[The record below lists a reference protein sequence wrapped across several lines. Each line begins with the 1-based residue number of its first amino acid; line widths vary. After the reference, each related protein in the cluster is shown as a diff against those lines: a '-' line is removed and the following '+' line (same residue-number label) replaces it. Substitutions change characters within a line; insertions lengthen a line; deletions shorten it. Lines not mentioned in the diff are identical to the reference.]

1 MFRVAGAANFSH
13 LRLWA
18 NYRTRS
24 GSYPT
29 PTLTS
34 KSLKNQNTIKVM
46 ITLGSRK
53 NNRFYSSVG
62 VGAGQNIT
70 APATLLT

>member
-1 MFRVAGAANFSH
+1 MLFS
-13 LRLWA
+13 
-18 NYRTRS
+18 NV
-24 GSYPT
+24 
-29 PTLTS
+29 TS
-34 KSLKNQNTIKVM
+34 INCKQAPSEKNLLLNSVTFKSLKNQNTIKVM

-53 NNRFYSSVG
+53 NNRFYSRVG